1 MARNEETLHVD
12 SHPTT
17 RNAAHLTRR
26 SFIKATTAATALA
39 AASSL
44 TACAPATSDLAATGE
59 DAEVAHPVG
68 RDIVSGEWK
77 TAACWHN
84 CGGRC
89 LNKVLVQ
96 DGVVV
101 RQKTDDTHEDSP
113 DYPQQRG
120 CLRGR
125 SQRKQVFAEDRIK
138 YPLKRAG
145 WSLDAPNGEL
155 RGKDEWERVSWDEAL
170 DLVAQGLT
178 RAKEQYGNRSILLL
192 KGWNPEMTR
201 TMGAFG
207 GFTNFWDTNSYGSW
221 SKTPFV
227 IGFHHD
233 NMQDQTINDRYDLRN
248 CETIVMMAMN
258 PAWSAAGS
266 QMWNYWQAK
275 AAGAKFIVV
284 DPMYSETAATLDAE
298 WIPIRP
304 ATDMAFLLGVAYA
317 MLEADEAEGLIDWDF
332 LNRCTVGFDAEHMPS
347 DAKQQTN
354 FKDYV
359 QGAYDNTPKT
369 PEWASEICGASP
381 EAIRNLA
388 RAMGKDHKVGFLVS
402 TASARINNTDNLPQL
417 VMTVGAMGGHMGKSG
432 HATGSAYHANCGN
445 AGPVLVKAGSATMPK
460 TKNPC
465 STGVR
470 QPQLYELI
478 KNGGGDVLDVSNAYG
493 SFHEGIPTTLG
504 PIKGIFHSTDAT
516 LQTSLNQK
524 EGIEAHRAVDFVLT
538 RAQFMTTNARYS
550 DIILPVTTEWE
561 RVGGVT
567 SSNREFVYC
576 YSQVTEPI
584 GEAKTDQE
592 IGTLLLQGMGMD
604 PALAYDKSE
613 TQQFFEQIAGCQ
625 VLDDDGEMKPLVTI
639 TADDIQKMGVEGEA
653 QEGVISMD
661 EFITNGGY
669 QYERTPDDGHGFI
682 GWKSFVDDP
691 AGKPLK
697 SNSGKIEIYCQ
708 QRYDLMASYGYPG
721 VEQYKPY
728 PTYVTPCVGYESTF
742 KDGKIGGEKG
752 DYPFIMYNPHYLRRS
767 HTVFDNCP
775 WLRETWANPV
785 FVSREDA
792 KAKGI
797 SDGDTVLISTPAG
810 KGLRRAAVL
819 DILLP
824 GVVGVPHGA
833 WVDVDE
839 KTGID
844 RAGSDNY
851 LIGAEYG
858 GFGVSGYNNQIC
870 NIEKY
875 TGDAL
880 EPDCEWPQRIVNA

>member
-59 DAEVAHPVG
+59 DAEAAHPVG

-317 MLEADEAEGLIDWDF
+317 ILEADEAEGLIDWDF

-402 TASARINNTDNLPQL
+402 AASARVNNTDNLPQL

-432 HATGSAYHANCGN
+432 HMTGS
-445 AGPVLVKAGSATMPK
+445 TM
-460 TKNPC
+460 
-465 STGVR
+465 
-470 QPQLYELI
+470 
-478 KNGGGDVLDVSNAYG
+478 
-493 SFHEGIPTTLG
+493 H
-504 PIKGIFHSTDAT
+504 
-516 LQTSLNQK
+516 
-524 EGIEAHRAVDFVLT
+524 VDF
-538 RAQFMTTNARYS
+538 
-550 DIILPVTTEWE
+550 
-561 RVGGVT
+561 G
-567 SSNREFVYC
+567 
-576 YSQVTEPI
+576 
-584 GEAKTDQE
+584 
-592 IGTLLLQGMGMD
+592 
-604 PALAYDKSE
+604 
-613 TQQFFEQIAGCQ
+613 
-625 VLDDDGEMKPLVTI
+625 
-639 TADDIQKMGVEGEA
+639 
-653 QEGVISMD
+653 
-661 EFITNGGY
+661 
-669 QYERTPDDGHGFI
+669 
-682 GWKSFVDDP
+682 
-691 AGKPLK
+691 
-697 SNSGKIEIYCQ
+697 
-708 QRYDLMASYGYPG
+708 
-721 VEQYKPY
+721 
-728 PTYVTPCVGYESTF
+728 
-742 KDGKIGGEKG
+742 
-752 DYPFIMYNPHYLRRS
+752 
-767 HTVFDNCP
+767 
-775 WLRETWANPV
+775 
-785 FVSREDA
+785 
-792 KAKGI
+792 
-797 SDGDTVLISTPAG
+797 
-810 KGLRRAAVL
+810 
-819 DILLP
+819 
-824 GVVGVPHGA
+824 
-833 WVDVDE
+833 
-839 KTGID
+839 
-844 RAGSDNY
+844 
-851 LIGAEYG
+851 
-858 GFGVSGYNNQIC
+858 
-870 NIEKY
+870 
-875 TGDAL
+875 
-880 EPDCEWPQRIVNA
+880 

>member
-59 DAEVAHPVG
+59 DAEAAHPVG

-304 ATDMAFLLGVAYA
+304 ATDAALFIGCAYHMIENDLQDQAFLDTY
-317 MLEADEAEGLIDWDF
+317 
-332 LNRCTVGFDAEHMPS
+332 TVGFDADHMSEGADPK
-347 DAKQQTN
+347 DN

-359 QGAYDNTPKT
+359 LGTYDGVPKT
-369 PEWASEICGASP
+369 PEWASEICGVEP
-381 EAIRNLA
+381 EVIRSLATDMATIKPAAIFSCSAVTR
-388 RAMGKDHKVGFLVS
+388 GFRGEQ
-402 TASARINNTDNLPQL
+402 AAQAFF
-417 VMTVGAMGGHMGKSG
+417 TVG
-432 HATGSAYHANCGN
+432 
-445 AGPVLVKAGSATMPK
+445 
-460 TKNPC
+460 
-465 STGVR
+465 
-470 QPQLYELI
+470 
-478 KNGGGDVLDVSNAYG
+478 
-493 SFHEGIPTTLG
+493 
-504 PIKGIFHSTDAT
+504 
-516 LQTSLNQK
+516 
-524 EGIEAHRAVDFVLT
+524 
-538 RAQFMTTNARYS
+538 
-550 DIILPVTTEWE
+550 
-561 RVGGVT
+561 
-567 SSNREFVYC
+567 
-576 YSQVTEPI
+576 
-584 GEAKTDQE
+584 
-592 IGTLLLQGMGMD
+592 
-604 PALAYDKSE
+604 
-613 TQQFFEQIAGCQ
+613 
-625 VLDDDGEMKPLVTI
+625 
-639 TADDIQKMGVEGEA
+639 
-653 QEGVISMD
+653 
-661 EFITNGGY
+661 
-669 QYERTPDDGHGFI
+669 
-682 GWKSFVDDP
+682 
-691 AGKPLK
+691 
-697 SNSGKIEIYCQ
+697 
-708 QRYDLMASYGYPG
+708 
-721 VEQYKPY
+721 
-728 PTYVTPCVGYESTF
+728 
-742 KDGKIGGEKG
+742 
-752 DYPFIMYNPHYLRRS
+752 
-767 HTVFDNCP
+767 
-775 WLRETWANPV
+775 
-785 FVSREDA
+785 
-792 KAKGI
+792 
-797 SDGDTVLISTPAG
+797 
-810 KGLRRAAVL
+810 
-819 DILLP
+819 
-824 GVVGVPHGA
+824 
-833 WVDVDE
+833 
-839 KTGID
+839 
-844 RAGSDNY
+844 
-851 LIGAEYG
+851 
-858 GFGVSGYNNQIC
+858 
-870 NIEKY
+870 
-875 TGDAL
+875 
-880 EPDCEWPQRIVNA
+880 